1 MIEGME
7 NDMELDFFSHF
18 TDELIRRWPEKGV
31 SRQQVT
37 GALKTSLNGQDL
49 VNALS
54 EVFRLSPN
62 QMEEAVSQL
71 GLGELIAQQ
80 KLRGGS
86 SGEMTE
92 ALPLCKDASRL
103 EPFPELFRFY
113 ASPDPAGEVKL
124 PKGLGEAV
132 YALSRKVAESAAG
145 DPFLELYHERVG
157 EYYHSFIKET
167 APLIR
172 KELSRCFGAN
182 GLKYLVTTGIGANEQ
197 FCHYAA
203 ALNNRSKDRKIQWIV
218 IHSPLQ
224 LKLLPPDATE
234 ENTLF
239 MEFSRSSVTE
249 ETIKLHEYTSRS
261 LRRIVFTNGGN
272 LKKLAERDGN
282 LLLPMPDKV
291 SGRFGRNKTPILLAP
306 MLICGMDTDAYW
318 EMIQKAIQSF
328 DLKDP
333 DSLPHLLARFI
344 LTFQKAKGTD
354 FIYLGCNDGELGL
367 LADEFIQFW
376 NEGVN
381 KNGNDLLV
389 SRFFGLPRDS
399 HMNLEGV
406 LGNRETKLGFFL
418 LRDDMRSDFR
428 HPLVREEIDPA
439 DPAHLGLQLGDEEVI
454 LALANYRRFS
464 EVMPSFLIRVCGEL
478 SMAHSAILGQLFS
491 DVTFVYSRMM
501 GIDPGSNPEVKFVRE
516 RSGQLLGDFA
526 SQLRGGKAIGTLFGE
541 AAGG

>member
-1 MIEGME
+1 MIEGLEIAMS
-7 NDMELDFFSHF
+7 LDFFTQF
-18 TDELIRRWPEKGV
+18 TDELIRRWPEKSV
-31 SRQQVT
+31 QRQQVT
-37 GALKTSLNGQDL
+37 GALKTSLNAEEL

-54 EVFRLSPN
+54 EVFRLSPG
-62 QMEEAVSQL
+62 QMEAAVSEL
-71 GLGELIAQQ
+71 GLGELITRQ
-80 KLRGGS
+80 KLRSGV
-86 SGEMTE
+86 SGEE
-92 ALPLCKDASRL
+92 AESLPLCGDASRL

-113 ASPDPAGEVKL
+113 SSPDPVGPVSL
-124 PKGLGEAV
+124 PKGLGESV
-132 YALSRKVAESAAG
+132 YALSRKVAESAAN
-145 DPFLELYHERVG
+145 DPFLELYHEQVG
-157 EYYHSFIKET
+157 EYYRSFMAET

-172 KELSRCFGAN
+172 EEIRRHFGSD

-203 ALNNRSKDRKIQWIV
+203 ALNNRSKNRKVQWIV

-224 LKLLPPDATE
+224 LKLLPPDAAE
-234 ENTLF
+234 DNTLF

-272 LKKLAERDGN
+272 LKKLAEQDGN
-282 LLLPMPDKV
+282 LILPMPDRV

-306 MLICGMDTDAYW
+306 MLACGMDTDAYW
-318 EMIQKAIQSF
+318 TMIEKAIRAF
-328 DLKDP
+328 DLGNP

-354 FIYLGCNDGELGL
+354 FIYLGCNDEELGL

-406 LGNRETKLGFFL
+406 LGNRETKMGFFL
-418 LRDDMRSDFR
+418 LRDDMRTGLR

-439 DPAHLGLQLGDEEVI
+439 DPAHLGLKLGDEEVI
-454 LALANYRRFS
+454 LALANYKRFC

-478 SMAHSAILGQLFS
+478 SMDHSAVLGQLFS
-491 DVTFVYSRMM
+491 DVTFVYSRMA

-526 SQLRGGKAIGTLFGE
+526 RRLREGKAIGTLFGE
-541 AAGG
+541 FAGG

>member
-1 MIEGME
+1 M
-7 NDMELDFFSHF
+7 NTDFFSQL
-18 TDELIRRWPEKGV
+18 TDELILRWPEKGV
-31 SRQQVT
+31 QREQVT
-37 GALKTSLNGQDL
+37 GALKTSLNAEDL

-54 EVFRLSPN
+54 EVFRVSPGK
-62 QMEEAVSQL
+62 MEEAVSAL

-80 KLRGGS
+80 KLRSGS
-86 SGEMTE
+86 SGEAAE
-92 ALPLCKDASRL
+92 ALPLCGNASAL

-113 ASPDPAGEVKL
+113 ASPEPCGPVSL

-132 YALSRKVAESAAG
+132 YSLSRKVAAG
-145 DPFLELYHERVG
+145 VSEDPFLQLYHENVG
-157 EYYHSFIKET
+157 EYYDAFMAET

-172 KELSRCFGAN
+172 EEVRRYFGED

-203 ALNNRSKDRKIQWIV
+203 ALNNARTDRSMQWIV

-249 ETIKLHEYTSRS
+249 ETIKLHEYTSRK
-261 LRRIVFTNGGN
+261 LKRIVFTNGGN

-282 LLLPMPDKV
+282 LILPMPDRV

-306 MLICGMDTDAYW
+306 MLVCGMDTAAYW
-318 EMIQKAIQSF
+318 TMIQKAIRKF
-328 DLKDP
+328 DLADP
-333 DSLPHLLARFI
+333 DSLPHFLARFI
-344 LTFQKAKGTD
+344 LAFQKAKGTD
-354 FIYLGCNDGELGL
+354 FIYLGCNDELLGL

-418 LRDDMRSDFR
+418 LRDDMRPGLA
-428 HPLVREEIDPA
+428 HPLVHNEIDAA
-439 DPAHLGLQLGDEEVI
+439 DPTHLGMELGDEEVI
-454 LALANYRRFS
+454 LSLANYKRFS
-464 EVMPSFLIRVCGEL
+464 EVMPSFLLRICGRPT
-478 SMAHSAILGQLFS
+478 MAHSAVLGELFS
-491 DVTFVYSRMM
+491 DVTFLYSRMA

-516 RSGQLLGDFA
+516 RSGKLLGSLAAELRAGKSISDF
-526 SQLRGGKAIGTLFGE
+526 FGE
-541 AAGG
+541 AARG